1 MGFKRE
7 DAILLQNGN
16 GSGPKSRLEF
26 CSARDVSVR
35 GVKESDGCISI
46 KLSFFLWLLG
56 FETKRTKPTVGVCL
70 SNCPSIHYNC
80 LKKRQ
85 IQRYI
90 VSQAQEATVGQF
102 CGSSISV
109 SALTTSLPH
118 WAKGNVSLF
127 DPWFHK
133 LHVERESHPLPV
145 VAWKG
150 LLIPC
155 TNPRIS
161 MCDCKA
167 YFAVYVCHSIT
178 VQANARV
185 DHLFACVVW
194 VCACFRKKALA
205 LSLLGDAWGLLL
217 TATLKAYPPA
227 WWRFTF
233 I

>member
-1 MGFKRE
+1 MF
-7 DAILLQNGN
+7 
-16 GSGPKSRLEF
+16 
-26 CSARDVSVR
+26 
-35 GVKESDGCISI
+35 
-46 KLSFFLWLLG
+46 LS
-56 FETKRTKPTVGVCL
+56 K
-70 SNCPSIHYNC
+70 CPSTHYNC
-80 LKKRQ
+80 LKERL
-85 IQRYI
+85 IQGYI
-90 VSQAQEATVGQF
+90 VSRAQEATVGQF
-102 CGSSISV
+102 CGSSIFI

-178 VQANARV
+178 VRANARV
-185 DHLFACVVW
+185 RAGHLFASVVW
-194 VCACFRKKALA
+194 VCACVRKKALA
-205 LSLLGDAWGLLL
+205 LSLLGDACGLLL

-227 WWRFTF
+227 CWRFTF